1 MNLLRAALAAGVFV
15 VSQCSN
21 LAADEKPT
29 HLFILSGQSNMQG
42 LKPQNSFLPEAA
54 KLLPDAKIA
63 HIKVSRGG
71 QPIRLW
77 VTEWDEISQSA
88 GLTQLNPKGPVY
100 YKQIQAEL
108 KKLNHEKTQFASV
121 SFCWMQGER
130 DAKSGMEPAY
140 EAALKK
146 LISNLRRDLK
156 RPEMNFV
163 IGRISDHSPGSKFQ
177 SGWDRIR
184 EIHVDLAK
192 ADPRGSWVDTDD
204 CNNKIK
210 RDNPTNDL
218 HYTQDGYILF
228 GKRLARQ
235 AVRLINGKKP
245 AANGRPE

>member
-1 MNLLRAALAAGVFV
+1 MNLLKTALAAGVFV
-15 VSQCSN
+15 ISLCSN
-21 LAADEKPT
+21 HGADKSPT

-42 LKPQNSFLPEAA
+42 LNPQNSFLPEAT
-54 KLLPDAKIA
+54 KLLPDAEIA
-63 HIKVSRGG
+63 HLKVSRGG

-77 VTEWDEISQSA
+77 VTEWDGISKAA
-88 GLTQLNPKGPVY
+88 GLTQMNPRGPVY
-100 YKQIQAEL
+100 YQQIQAEL
-108 KKLNHEKTQFASV
+108 KKLKYDQNNYASV

-156 RPEMNFV
+156 RPDMNFV
-163 IGRISDHSPGSKFQ
+163 IGRISDHSPSSKFQ
-177 SGWDRIR
+177 SGWDKIR
-184 EIHVDLAK
+184 KIHVDVAN

-210 RDNPTNDL
+210 RDQPTNDL

-245 AANGRPE
+245 DANGRPE